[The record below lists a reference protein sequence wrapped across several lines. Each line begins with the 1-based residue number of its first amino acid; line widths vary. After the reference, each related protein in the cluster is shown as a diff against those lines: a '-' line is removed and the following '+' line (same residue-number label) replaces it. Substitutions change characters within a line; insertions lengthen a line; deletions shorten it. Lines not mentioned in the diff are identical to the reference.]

1 MQDDA
6 AAPDV
11 VPTGHGVAAEA
22 PSTGTNVP
30 GDASL
35 QLVWPR
41 ASEYVP
47 REHGVQSLSPAAE
60 MVPAGHSTTSAS
72 VVERASVTAT
82 SVVPAMVA
90 ALDASSMA
98 ADASEVPAAR
108 WDVGA
113 LRALPEPVS
122 SRVRHGGFV
131 RGAELADHA
140 AFALSPAEA
149 AAMDPCQRLLLE
161 RGYAV
166 LHAAALDRAPRLY
179 DTR

>member
-1 MQDDA
+1 MQDVA
-6 AAPDV
+6 AAPEN

-82 SVVPAMVA
+82 SVLPAMVA

-108 WDVGA
+108 SSSA
-113 LRALPEPVS
+113 LCASPVDIEES
-122 SRVRHGGFV
+122 SVSWKPSLNRSRSSSSPGTRV
-131 RGAELADHA
+131 
-140 AFALSPAEA
+140 
-149 AAMDPCQRLLLE
+149 
-161 RGYAV
+161 
-166 LHAAALDRAPRLY
+166 
-179 DTR
+179 